1 MGVELES
8 RAAKPTKAKLAM
20 KRLHREGE
28 KMRIRLD
35 FRVFTVA
42 AGMAVGLSGPV
53 GAQTP
58 PNQGQQPQTQSAYPT
73 TANGLPGGSTNAQNG
88 SVGDTM
94 GDAQSKQMDK
104 RFLAQVMQGSLLN
117 IEMGKLAA
125 EKSSNDTVK
134 EFAKKMVAD
143 HERGITVF
151 KKVADRDG
159 VTLESQLDSKHKER
173 LDKVAKLSGAEFDR
187 AYVKDQLKAYQRMV
201 SYYQSEADNS
211 TESVATK
218 MAANMLPAVQKH
230 LNDTKDLNKNLTVM
244 AAR

>member
-1 MGVELES
+1 
-8 RAAKPTKAKLAM
+8 
-20 KRLHREGE
+20 
-28 KMRIRLD
+28 MRIRLD

-42 AGMAVGLSGPV
+42 AGMAVGLSGPL
-53 GAQTP
+53 GAQN
-58 PNQGQQPQTQSAYPT
+58 PNQGQQPQTQSQSAIPT
-73 TANGLPGGSTNAQNG
+73 GGSTNAQNG

-94 GDAQSKQMDK
+94 GDAQNKQMDK

-117 IEMGKLAA
+117 IEMGKLAT
-125 EKSSNDTVK
+125 EKSTNEAVK

-143 HERGITVF
+143 HERGLTIF

-173 LDKVAKLSGAEFDR
+173 LDKLAKLSGAEFDH

>member
-1 MGVELES
+1 
-8 RAAKPTKAKLAM
+8 
-20 KRLHREGE
+20 
-28 KMRIRLD
+28 MRIRLD

-58 PNQGQQPQTQSAYPT
+58 NQGQQPQTQSQASAIPT
-73 TANGLPGGSTNAQNG
+73 GGSTNAQNG

-117 IEMGKLAA
+117 IEMGKLATA
-125 EKSSNDTVK
+125 KSANDAVK

-143 HERGITVF
+143 HERGLTIF

-159 VTLESQLDSKHKER
+159 VALESQLDSKHKER
-173 LDKVAKLSGAEFDR
+173 LDKLAKLSGADFDH

>member
-1 MGVELES
+1 
-8 RAAKPTKAKLAM
+8 
-20 KRLHREGE
+20 
-28 KMRIRLD
+28 MRIRLD

-58 PNQGQQPQTQSAYPT
+58 NQGQQPQTQSQVASSFPT
-73 TANGLPGGSTNAQNG
+73 GGSTNAQNG

-104 RFLAQVMQGSLLN
+104 RFLGQVTQASLLN
-117 IEMGKLAA
+117 IEMGKLAQDKA
-125 EKSSNDTVK
+125 SSDAVK
-134 EFAKKMVAD
+134 EFGKKMITD
-143 HERGITVF
+143 HQRGLAIF

-159 VTLESQLDSKHKER
+159 VTVDSQLDSKHKER
-173 LDKVAKLSGAEFDR
+173 LDKLAKLSGAEFDR
-187 AYVKDQLKAYQRMV
+187 AYIKDQLKAHQRMV

-211 TESVATK
+211 TESIASK
-218 MAANMLPAVQKH
+218 MANNMLPAVQKH
-230 LNDTKDLNKNLTVM
+230 LNDTKDLNKNLTVV

>member
-1 MGVELES
+1 
-8 RAAKPTKAKLAM
+8 
-20 KRLHREGE
+20 
-28 KMRIRLD
+28 MRIRLD

-42 AGMAVGLSGPV
+42 AGMAVGLSGPL
-53 GAQTP
+53 GAQT
-58 PNQGQQPQTQSAYPT
+58 PNQGQQPQTQSQSQSAYPT
-73 TANGLPGGSTNAQNG
+73 GGSTNAQNG

-117 IEMGKLAA
+117 IEMGKLAT
-125 EKSSNDTVK
+125 EKSANDVVK

-143 HERGITVF
+143 HERGLTVF

-173 LDKVAKLSGAEFDR
+173 LDKLAKLSGGEFDR